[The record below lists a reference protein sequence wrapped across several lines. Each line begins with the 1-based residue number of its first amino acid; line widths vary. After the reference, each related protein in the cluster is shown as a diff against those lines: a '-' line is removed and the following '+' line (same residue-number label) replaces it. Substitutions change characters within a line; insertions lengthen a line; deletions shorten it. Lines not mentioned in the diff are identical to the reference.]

1 MWKTNVEHML
11 NFDIFLP
18 DEVKKILDKFYKR
31 KEIQK
36 LGADYGLDGKA
47 NNISMRN
54 ILLLLRLQ
62 LCLYHVGLDT
72 QGKYIVVIW
81 KLSLGGKLAR
91 CSWRACVKLSF
102 VLY

>member
-1 MWKTNVEHML
+1 ML

-36 LGADYGLDGKA
+36 LAADYGLDGKA
-47 NNISMRN
+47 NNFSIRD

-62 LCLYHVGLDT
+62 LCQYCVAPC
-72 QGKYIVVIW
+72 VVW
-81 KLSLGGKLAR
+81 T
-91 CSWRACVKLSF
+91 
-102 VLY
+102 

>member
-1 MWKTNVEHML
+1 ML

-47 NNISMRN
+47 NNVPLEIF
-54 ILLLLRLQ
+54 
-62 LCLYHVGLDT
+62 YYLD
-72 QGKYIVVIW
+72 
-81 KLSLGGKLAR
+81 
-91 CSWRACVKLSF
+91 CSF
-102 VLY
+102 VSTVWHLVWPGHTCILCFLENKT